1 MAGQDRP
8 AGQGLRHRRSRA
20 PGDELGPEFEQFRGP
35 LEDLRSVRDLD
46 PRRAVR
52 RDLFSDPP
60 VDGSWSGAPTPATPA
75 PATAGG
81 ALAGAARTESSAASG
96 APAGGPG
103 AALKGQSDRAARLRE
118 GEQAPVDGDA
128 T

>member
-1 MAGQDRP
+1 
-8 AGQGLRHRRSRA
+8 
-20 PGDELGPEFEQFRGP
+20 
-35 LEDLRSVRDLD
+35 VRDLD